1 MAAATY
7 IVRGGADAM
16 AVTSKM
22 PARGEFPAISCMQPA
37 TAIDYRQ
44 LTERLSVSEL
54 TPSAAEAHGILCGLI
69 CAGHPGAETTWTEEI
84 LRGTESEDLLAQ
96 ECRQSLH
103 ALAETTR
110 EEIEGPGL
118 GFDPLLPND
127 DASLAER
134 AVGLYDWTRGF
145 LYGLGVAG
153 VDEKDLSQQTREIFR
168 DFAAITHLDLEGLD
182 EEGEEALMELR
193 EFVWVA
199 AMLVYEECG
208 QGAESAP

>member
-1 MAAATY
+1 
-7 IVRGGADAM
+7 
-16 AVTSKM
+16 
-22 PARGEFPAISCMQPA
+22 MQPA

-44 LTERLSVSEL
+44 LTERLAVSEL

-69 CAGHPGAETTWTEEI
+69 CAGHPDAERTWTEEL
-84 LRGTESEDLLAQ
+84 LRGTDPADLLAQ

-118 GFDPLLPND
+118 GFAPLLPAD
-127 DASLAER
+127 DASLTER
-134 AVGLYDWTRGF
+134 AIGLYDWTRGF

-153 VDEKDLSQQTREIFR
+153 VDEQELSEQTREIFR
-168 DFAAITHLDLEGLD
+168 DFAAITHLDLEGLGED
-182 EEGEEALMELR
+182 TEEGEESLMELQ

-199 AMLVYEECG
+199 AMLVYEERG
-208 QGAESAP
+208 QPEGPAP